1 MAQRSEVEAPP
12 APPAENVAVSET
24 HSAPPPPSA
33 GRVSFRARPYA
44 RTLLI
49 VGIIVLLVGGFF
61 LYRYFASYESTDD
74 AQIDGHLMPLSA
86 RVTGYIIKVNVDDN
100 QYVQQGAILAEMD
113 PRDYQVAVDKAQ
125 ADLADAEATYQSLTI
140 NVPITS
146 VNTTSQV
153 SSSQADVESAEAGS
167 VPGAAAVRCRP
178 GAAGP
183 GPGQQREG
191 SE

>member
-1 MAQRSEVEAPP
+1 MSPFPRLIPLRLRRRRQ
-12 APPAENVAVSET
+12 
-24 HSAPPPPSA
+24 
-33 GRVSFRARPYA
+33 SFFRTRPYA

-100 QYVQQGAILAEMD
+100 QYVQQGAVLAEMD

-125 ADLADAEATYQSLTI
+125 ADLADAEATYRSLTI

-153 SSSQADVESAEAGS
+153 SSSQADVESAEAG
-167 VPGAAAVRCRP
+167 VAQAQQQYDAAQAQ
-178 GAAGP
+178 AGP
-183 GPGQQREG
+183 GPGQRREG